1 MDIINKFKVI
11 NLLILSGVI
20 AMPYDIAMATEV
32 YNTSEEDL
40 IKLLEKHKNEKITLE
55 DGLVLTI
62 GESVNLPIAEGWTS
76 YT

>member
-20 AMPYDIAMATEV
+20 AMPCDIAMATEV

-40 IKLLEKHKNEKITLE
+40 IKLLEKHKKRDYI
-55 DGLVLTI
+55 
-62 GESVNLPIAEGWTS
+62 
-76 YT
+76 Y

>member
-1 MDIINKFKVI
+1 MINKFKMI
-11 NLLILSGVI
+11 NLLMLSGAIV
-20 AMPYDIAMATEV
+20 MPSDIAMAAEV

-62 GESVNLPIAEGWTS
+62 G
-76 YT
+76 

>member
-20 AMPYDIAMATEV
+20 AMHSDIAMATEI

-55 DGLVLTI
+55 DGLVLRI
-62 GESVNLPIAEGWTS
+62 GESIDGFTLCVFVG
-76 YT
+76 